1 MDSRSLRAFIDAQ
14 RVEIAAAHR
23 GGAGAFATCGALTSL
38 MDGVIRTACEV
49 LPQGSMEHIAII
61 ALGGYGRA
69 ELCPHSDV
77 DVMVLCATGSK
88 KEPAKEA
95 AKLFLHELWNV
106 GLDVGHST
114 RTIDEALALYGTTFD
129 SWTSMLESRHVCGNE
144 ELSRKFYD
152 ALRSHLSV
160 QSAAWFIRGVFDDVE
175 SRHARFG
182 SSVKLL
188 EPNIKKSAGALRDLQ
203 AAYWLHRGTDAR
215 FFTPVDP
222 AHPAT
227 RVFLDQLLALGICEP
242 DEHAAA
248 FRALEFLLRARHEM
262 HLCRASTH
270 DTLEYAL
277 QVQIAEGLGFG
288 AETGF
293 RPVEVFMREY
303 YIHARTIFRLLQR
316 LGQQFRESIEPAR
329 SIFNRGKKL
338 DPVFL
343 LFDDSL
349 SIQSAVREF
358 TSPAQVLEA
367 FALAAEHDVDPD
379 LRLRGLLER
388 SGALFTPGD
397 ADSPELA
404 RCFRRILSS
413 KRVGKTLHE
422 MNEVDVLPRY
432 IPEFGELVAFFQ
444 HNVYHYYTV
453 DEHTLIAV
461 ANAEQLREKSGIL
474 REVFRNLRRKDIL
487 YASILLHDIAKPRG
501 VADHEIT
508 GVDMSRTIL
517 NRLGMTDAVADVGFL
532 VRNHLVMEQTAFR
545 RNVHDPDTL
554 KEFAARFPRPE
565 LLDYLYVLTYADLS
579 ALNAGVWTE
588 WKSAMLQELFQRT
601 SEVLLRNLRGTE
613 IDDYHQEKHEET
625 AGSVIDALS
634 ASLPRAEVERHIRG
648 MNDPSYLALFTEAE
662 IAAHIA
668 RAAGEQVSAI
678 ITHAEG
684 YTEIT
689 IIARDAPFALSKF
702 CAVLSAND
710 ANIFDANVFTRDDGL
725 IIDRFRVSDAG
736 TRQRLEQRTGEKIG
750 TDLKLV
756 MAGNLDVEQLFQD
769 HRKKW
774 KRRPKPPSNPTTR
787 TDVQFEDNPR
797 FTIIDV
803 YAPDAVGFLY
813 RVTETISR
821 LGLDIYFA
829 KIATRVDGIVDA
841 FYTLDRQ
848 GRSSADH
855 ARREEIRAGILE
867 TLRSIADEGLT
878 S

>member
-1 MDSRSLRAFIDAQ
+1 
-14 RVEIAAAHR
+14 
-23 GGAGAFATCGALTSL
+23 
-38 MDGVIRTACEV
+38 MDGVVRTACEA
-49 LPQGSMEHIAII
+49 LPPGSLEDIAVI

-77 DVMVLCATGSK
+77 DVMVLCATGSR
-88 KEPAKEA
+88 KEAAKEA

-114 RTIDEALALYGTTFD
+114 RTVDEALALYGTTFD
-129 SWTSMLESRHVCGNE
+129 SWTSMLESRRICGNE
-144 ELSRKFYD
+144 ALAQKFYD
-152 ALRSHLSV
+152 ALRSRLSV
-160 QSAAWFIRGVFDDVE
+160 QSAGWFIRGVFDDVD

-188 EPNIKKSAGALRDLQ
+188 EPNIKKSAGALRDFQ

-215 FFTPVDP
+215 FFTPIDP
-222 AHPAT
+222 THPAS
-227 RVFLDQLLALGICEP
+227 REFLNQLLGFGICEA

-248 FRALEFLLRARHEM
+248 LRALEFLLRARHEM
-262 HLCRASTH
+262 HFCRASMH

-293 RPVEVFMREY
+293 RSVEVFMREY

-316 LGQQFRESIEPAR
+316 VGQQFRELIEPAR

-338 DPVFL
+338 GPVFL
-343 LFDDSL
+343 LFDESL
-349 SIQSAVREF
+349 SVQSTTREF
-358 TSPAQVLEA
+358 TSPAQVMEA
-367 FALAAEHDVDPD
+367 FALVAERDVAPD

-388 SGALFTPGD
+388 SGGLFKPGD
-397 ADSPELA
+397 AESPELA
-404 RCFRRILSS
+404 QLFRRILSS

-444 HNVYHYYTV
+444 HNVYHYYTA

-461 ANAEQLREKSGIL
+461 ANAERLREKTGIL
-474 REVFRNLRRKDIL
+474 REVFRNVRRKDIL
-487 YASILLHDIAKPRG
+487 YAAILLHDIAKPRG

-508 GVDMSRTIL
+508 GVEISRAIL
-517 NRLGMTDAVADVGFL
+517 TRLGMEDAVADVGFL

-554 KEFAARFPRPE
+554 KEFAARFPRAE

-613 IDDYHQEKHEET
+613 IDDYHQEKHEE
-625 AGSVIDALS
+625 AAESVIDGLS
-634 ASLPRAEVERHIRG
+634 ASLPRVDVERHIRG
-648 MNDPSYLALFTEAE
+648 MNEASYLSLFTESE

-668 RAAGEQVSAI
+668 RAAAGEQVSTI
-678 ITHAEG
+678 INHAEG
-684 YTEIT
+684 YTEVT

-736 TRQRLEQRTGEKIG
+736 TKQRLEQRTCDKIVA
-750 TDLKLV
+750 DLKLLIV
-756 MAGNLDVEQLFQD
+756 GKLDVEHLFQE

-797 FTIIDV
+797 YTIIDV
-803 YAPDAVGFLY
+803 YAADAVGFLY

-848 GRSSADH
+848 GRPLTDH
-855 ARREEIRAGILE
+855 TRREEIRGGILD
-867 TLRSIADEGLT
+867 TLRALADEGLT
-878 S
+878 T